1 MKRQVPSNGMTRP
14 LLTAA
19 AIALVGLVSAGLAP
33 RAGAASRAEDQT
45 LRADTIVQ
53 MLRFVEW
60 TDQAHGRE
68 LTVAVVGNLDLADAL
83 RDACASLQPG
93 GRPVLVV
100 DVASPRA
107 AADTRADV
115 VVLGAMPQTDARVVA
130 AQLASRGMLTV
141 GDGDF
146 PDTAHLALNLFA
158 DGARYRF
165 QANPAAAARAGANLS
180 SRLLRLAQIV
190 N

>member
-1 MKRQVPSNGMTRP
+1 MTRR
-14 LLTAA
+14 LLTAVVI
-19 AIALVGLVSAGLAP
+19 AIVGVATGGLAA
-33 RAGAASRAEDQT
+33 RAAAATRAEDHT

-60 TDQAHGRE
+60 TDRARGRA

-100 DVASPRA
+100 VAASARA
-107 AADTRADV
+107 AAVTHADV

-130 AQLASRGMLTV
+130 AQLAGRGMLTV

-146 PDTAHLALNLFA
+146 PDAAHLALNLFA
-158 DGARYRF
+158 DGGRYRF
-165 QANPAAAARAGANLS
+165 QANPAAAARAGASLS
-180 SRLLRLAQIV
+180 SRLLRLAQV
-190 N
+190 VED